1 MKAWQL
7 QAFGRE
13 NLALNDIPQPA
24 PGPGEALVRIS
35 SVSLNYRDKLL
46 YDGTY
51 NPHLQFPI
59 TQVADAVGEVVALG
73 PNNPGSPTGNA
84 GWGGNVT
91 RLKVGDRVVTSYC
104 TRWID
109 GPPTTK
115 ESLYTLGNTI
125 PGALAEY
132 LVLTEDALAVAPS
145 YLTND
150 EAAALPCAGLT
161 AWYSLVEKGGLK
173 AGETVLVQGTGGVS
187 LFGLQIAS
195 ALGATVIATSS
206 SDEKLARA
214 KSLGATHTINYKTH
228 PEWQDE
234 ALAITSKQG
243 VDHILEVGGGPNL
256 ARSIKAIRPEGQ
268 ISIIGIIEGFDATIP
283 LFGVIQ
289 KQAIIRGISVG
300 PLRALER
307 MLKKIDE
314 LKLHP
319 VIDTVYSFN
328 DARAAFDHL
337 ERGAFGKIVIRV
349 RD

>member
-13 NLALNDIPQPA
+13 NLFLNDIPQPT
-24 PGPGEALVRIS
+24 PGPGEALVRVS

-46 YDGTY
+46 YDGNY
-51 NPHLQFPI
+51 NPHLEFPI

-73 PNNPGSPTGNA
+73 PNT
-84 GWGGNVT
+84 T
-91 RLKVGDRVVTSYC
+91 RFKIGDRVVTNYC

-132 LVLTEDALAVAPS
+132 LVLTEDALAVAPA
-145 YLTND
+145 YLTDD

-161 AWYSLVEKGGLK
+161 AWYSLVEQGGLK
-173 AGETVLVQGTGGVS
+173 PGDTVLVQGTGGVS
-187 LFGLQIAS
+187 LFGLQIAH
-195 ALGATVIATSS
+195 ALGSTVIVTSS
-206 SDEKLARA
+206 SDEKLQRA

-234 ALAITSKQG
+234 ALTLTHKQG
-243 VDHILEVGGGPNL
+243 VHHILEVVGGPNL

-289 KQAIIRGISVG
+289 KQAVIRGISVG

-307 MLKKIDE
+307 MLKKFDE
-314 LKLHP
+314 LELHP

-328 DARAAFDHL
+328 DAREAFNHL

>member
-13 NLALNDIPQPA
+13 NLSLNDIPQPT
-24 PGPGEALVRIS
+24 PGAGEALVRIA
-35 SVSLNYRDKLL
+35 SVSLNFRDKLL
-46 YDGTY
+46 YDGNY
-51 NPHLQFPI
+51 NPHLEFPI

-73 PNNPGSPTGNA
+73 PNVS
-84 GWGGNVT
+84 
-91 RLKVGDRVVTSYC
+91 RLKVGDRVITSYC

-109 GPPTTK
+109 GPPTSK
-115 ESLYTLGNTI
+115 ESAYSLGCTI

-132 LVLTEDALAVAPS
+132 LVLTENALAVAPA

-161 AWYSLVEKGGLK
+161 AWYALVEKCGLT
-173 AGETVLVQGTGGVS
+173 AGQTVLVQGTGGVS
-187 LFGLQIAS
+187 LFGLQIAR

-206 SDEKLARA
+206 NDEKLERTRA
-214 KSLGATHTINYKTH
+214 LGATHTINYKTH

-234 ALAITSKQG
+234 ALALTNKLG
-243 VDHILEVGGGPNL
+243 VDQILEVVGGPNL

-268 ISIIGIIEGFDATIP
+268 ISIIGIIDGFDATIP

-307 MLKKIDE
+307 MLKKFDE
-314 LKLHP
+314 IKLRP

-328 DARAAFDHL
+328 DARKAFDHL

>member
-13 NLALNDIPQPA
+13 NLVLNDIPQPT

-35 SVSLNYRDKLL
+35 SVALNYRDKLL

-59 TQVADAVGEVVALG
+59 TQVADAVGEVVALD
-73 PNNPGSPTGNA
+73 PNTS
-84 GWGGNVT
+84 
-91 RLKVGDRVVTSYC
+91 RFKVGDRVVTSYC

-115 ESLYTLGNTI
+115 ESLYSLGNII

-132 LVLTEDALAVAPS
+132 LVLTENALAVAPT

-161 AWYSLVEKGGLK
+161 AWYSLVEKSGLT
-173 AGETVLVQGTGGVS
+173 AGQTVLVQGTGGVS
-187 LFGLQIAS
+187 LFGLQIAH
-195 ALGATVIATSS
+195 ALGATVIVTSS
-206 SDEKLARA
+206 SDEKLQRA
-214 KSLGATHTINYKTH
+214 ESIGAHHTINYKTH

-234 ALAITSKQG
+234 ALALTNKQG
-243 VDHILEVGGGPNL
+243 VDHILEVVGGPNL
-256 ARSIKAIRPEGQ
+256 ARSIKAIRTEGQ

-283 LFGVIQ
+283 LFGMIQ

-307 MLKKIDE
+307 MLRKFDE
-314 LKLHP
+314 IKLHP
-319 VIDTVYSFN
+319 VIDTVYAFN
-328 DARAAFDHL
+328 NARAAFDHL

>member
-13 NLALNDIPQPA
+13 NLVLNDVPQPT
-24 PGPGEALVRIS
+24 PGPGEALIRIS

-73 PNNPGSPTGNA
+73 PN
-84 GWGGNVT
+84 VT
-91 RLKVGDRVVTSYC
+91 RLKVGDRVVTNYC

-115 ESLYTLGNTI
+115 ESLYTLGNVI

-132 LVLTEDALAVAPS
+132 LVLTENALAIAPA

-150 EAAALPCAGLT
+150 EAAAIPCAGLT
-161 AWYSLVEKGGLK
+161 AWYSLVEQGHLA
-173 AGETVLVQGTGGVS
+173 AGQTVLVQGTGGVS

-195 ALGATVIATSS
+195 ALGATVIVTSS
-206 SDEKLARA
+206 SDEKLERA

-228 PEWQDE
+228 PEWPDE
-234 ALAITSKQG
+234 ALALTSKQG
-243 VDHILEVGGGPNL
+243 VDHILEVVGGPNL
-256 ARSIKAIRPEGQ
+256 ARSIKAIKPQGQ

-283 LFGVIQ
+283 IFGLIQ
-289 KQAIIRGISVG
+289 KQGILRGISVG

-307 MLKKIDE
+307 MLRKFDE
-314 LKLHP
+314 IKLHP

-328 DARAAFDHL
+328 DAREAFNHL

-349 RD
+349 SD

>member
-13 NLALNDIPQPA
+13 NLVLNDVPQPT
-24 PGPGEALVRIS
+24 PGPGEALVRVS

-59 TQVADAVGEVVALG
+59 TQVADAAGEVVALG
-73 PNNPGSPTGNA
+73 PN
-84 GWGGNVT
+84 VT
-91 RLKVGDRVVTSYC
+91 RFKVGDRVVTSYC
-104 TRWID
+104 TRWVD
-109 GPPTTK
+109 GPPTSK
-115 ESLYTLGNTI
+115 ESLYTLGSVI

-132 LVLTEDALAVAPS
+132 LVLTENALAVAPA

-161 AWYSLVEKGGLK
+161 AWYSLVEKGGLTP
-173 AGETVLVQGTGGVS
+173 GQTVLVQGTGGVS
-187 LFGLQIAS
+187 LFGLQIAH

-214 KSLGATHTINYKTH
+214 KTLGAAHTINYRTN

-234 ALAITSKQG
+234 ALAITNKQG
-243 VDHILEVGGGPNL
+243 VDHILEVVGGPNL
-256 ARSIKAIRPEGQ
+256 ARSIKAIRPQGQ

-283 LFGVIQ
+283 LFGVVQ

-307 MLKKIDE
+307 MLKKFDE
-314 LKLHP
+314 IKLHP
-319 VIDTVYSFN
+319 VIDTVYAFN